1 MAKGKKAADN
11 LVPNAERTPEEL
23 REMAKKGGVKS
34 GETRRR
40 KKAVKDLM
48 REMLDMKV
56 RTTKGMKKALNKIG
70 YDVDAEGDPSIE
82 FVMQIAIANQAMAG
96 DIASARFLY
105 DYALV
110 PDMKAQLER
119 ERIKAARQSKKVDL
133 NVSTAEDVNI
143 MTEIRARMAG
153 EAMDAMNG
161 VPTGGGAE

>member
-1 MAKGKKAADN
+1 MAKGNKAADN

-23 REMAKKGGVKS
+23 RKMAKKGGMKS

-48 REMLDMKV
+48 KDLLEMRV

-70 YDVDAEGDPSIE
+70 YDVETQGDPSIE

-119 ERIKAARQSKKVDL
+119 ERIEAAKANKRVDL
-133 NVSTAEDVNI
+133 SVSTAEGADI
-143 MTEIRARMAG
+143 MAEIRARMASEG
-153 EAMDAMNG
+153 EGIAGGDAK
-161 VPTGGGAE
+161 